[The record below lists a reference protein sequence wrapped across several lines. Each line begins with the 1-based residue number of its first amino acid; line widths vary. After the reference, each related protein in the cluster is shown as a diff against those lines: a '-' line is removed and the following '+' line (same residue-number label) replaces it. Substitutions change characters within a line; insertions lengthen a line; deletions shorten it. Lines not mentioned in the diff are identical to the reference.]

1 MGILIG
7 LLIAIIGAI
16 PLYKLAQ
23 KVGVKIGG
31 FGVAMMIL
39 FPFIQI
45 FVLYYLAFKERGE
58 EVNPAFVTTAEEKAR
73 NAQDWNK

>member
-1 MGILIG
+1 MGILI
-7 LLIAIIGAI
+7 AILVAFIGAI

-31 FGVAMMIL
+31 FGFAMMIL

-45 FVLYYLAFKERGE
+45 FVLYYLAFKERGD
-58 EVNPAFVTTAEEKAR
+58 EVNPAFATTPEEKAR
-73 NAQDWNK
+73 NAKDWNK